1 MKKLTYLIFVL
12 AFFSCKSNT
21 SGDQAKSEK
30 TGSSSVT
37 DIKKTDISAAS
48 QNTNPV
54 SKATVPEISCEKT
67 LLTTIENF
75 KVWKFNNSQVIAF
88 QAKLAIDAD
97 GSPKAYCPGNKGLDF
112 TANAGK
118 PGNWYGVVTDNTG
131 NPVIQKD
138 TDPCP
143 GCYVSPTTLNDKKLA
158 KENPL
163 KYLNSEQIPFIA
175 LPSEV
180 TKAGNIK
187 IGDFAFVYNSK
198 NGKSCFA
205 IFGDGGPKGKLG
217 EGSVFLAD
225 RLGVNSNP
233 RNGGVS
239 EGIIYLVFPGTGEG
253 NGYLRTLEEINSN
266 GKAALEKS
274 GGMPIIDCLK

>member
-1 MKKLTYLIFVL
+1 MKKLTYLIIAL
-12 AFFSCKSNT
+12 LFFSCNSNP

-30 TGSSSVT
+30 TGSFPVT
-37 DIKKTDISAAS
+37 VIKKTDISTPP

-54 SKATVPEISCEKT
+54 SNAPVAEISCEKT

-75 KVWKFNNSQVIAF
+75 KVWKFNNSPVIAF

-118 PGNWYGVVTDNTG
+118 PGNWYGIVTDNNG
-131 NPVIQKD
+131 NPIIQKD
-138 TDPCP
+138 DDPCP
-143 GCYVSPTTLNDKKLA
+143 GCYVSPTTLIDKKLA

-163 KYLNSEQIPFIA
+163 KYLNSEKIPFIA

-180 TKAGNIK
+180 TKAGNIR
-187 IGDFAFVYNSK
+187 IGDFAFVYNLK

-205 IFGDGGPKGKLG
+205 IFGDGGPKVKLG

-233 RNGGVS
+233 RNGGVAD
-239 EGIIYLVFPGTGEG
+239 GIIYLVFPGTGEG
-253 NGYLRTLEEINSN
+253 NGFLRTLEEINSN
-266 GKAALEKS
+266 GKAALEKW
-274 GGMPIIDCLK
+274 GGMQMIDCLK